1 MKNSI
6 YKFFLIALTFTTFS
20 CSDSSN
26 HIIDVLLDTYTTGAF
41 IRTLDIISD
50 ELDLNDTSSFM
61 EIVVEEQDEEF
72 GGLLES
78 LEIMITFVDRSDP
91 DNNTVEVL
99 GRTYLPSDFTT
110 NPDSGL
116 PMTTLMFTYDE
127 LLNIT
132 GADQSIIA
140 HNDQMDLR
148 LVLNLTDGR
157 SFTNT
162 DVNGNVSAGLFFQAA
177 MFFSIKIKD

>member
-41 IRTLDIISD
+41 IRTLDVISD

-110 NPDSGL
+110 SSNGL

-127 LLNIT
+127 LITIT

-157 SFTNT
+157 SFTNS
-162 DVNGNVSAGLFFQAA
+162 DVNGNVNAGLFFQAA
-177 MFFSIKIKD
+177 MFYSIKIKN

>member
-6 YKFFLIALTFTTFS
+6 YKFFLITLIFTTFS
-20 CSDSSN
+20 CSDSSD
-26 HIIDVLLDTYTTGAF
+26 HTIDVLLDTFTTGAF
-41 IRTLDIISD
+41 IRTLDKISD

-72 GGLLES
+72 GGLLEN
-78 LEIMITFVDRSDP
+78 LEIWVTFIDRSD
-91 DNNTVEVL
+91 DTNNTVEVL
-99 GRTYLPSDFTT
+99 ARTYLRSDFTT
-110 NPDSGL
+110 SPNGL

-127 LLNIT
+127 LLTIT

-157 SFTNT
+157 SFTNS
-162 DVNGNVSAGLFFQAA
+162 DVNGNVSAGLFFQAP
-177 MFFSIKIKD
+177 FFYSIKIKN

>member
-1 MKNSI
+1 MKNLI

-41 IRTLDIISD
+41 IRTLDIISN
-50 ELDLNDTSSFM
+50 ELDLNDTSSFL

-78 LEIMITFVDRSDP
+78 LEIMITFVDRSD
-91 DNNTVEVL
+91 DTNNTVEVL

-110 NPDSGL
+110 SPNGL

-127 LLNIT
+127 LLTIT
-132 GADQSIIA
+132 GADQSIIEN
-140 HNDQMDLR
+140 NDQMDLR

-177 MFFSIKIKD
+177 MFYSIKIKN

>member
-20 CSDSSN
+20 CSDSSD

-41 IRTLDIISD
+41 IRTLEIISD

-78 LEIMITFVDRSDP
+78 LEIMITFIDRSDET
-91 DNNTVEVL
+91 NNTVEVL

-110 NPDSGL
+110 SPDNGL
-116 PMTTLMFTYDE
+116 PMTTLLFTYDE
-127 LLNIT
+127 LLTIT

-177 MFFSIKIKD
+177 FFYRIKIKN